1 MSELVV
7 TANFR
12 ASGQLV
18 VTLQYS
24 ISVAYIPCTACF
36 GETAAQIYTSVHSL
50 MPNSVSGAQTEMKK
64 KVDKWQEPA
73 PAKQHKVLPVPDM
86 EPKKRRGG
94 RRFRKMK
101 ERYGLTDMRK
111 AANRSA
117 YLHSMCLTA
126 AVDSLDMLV
135 MCAVR
140 SCGYCG

>member
-1 MSELVV
+1 MVNHVSLVC
-7 TANFR
+7 NHR
-12 ASGQLV
+12 ASCVRLVLLHPDAEHSSSLLLHRYAAAPSTLPTCHAQLV
-18 VTLQYS
+18 
-24 ISVAYIPCTACF
+24 C
-36 GETAAQIYTSVHSL
+36 GKAATQTYTSVRNL
-50 MPNSVSGAQTEMKK
+50 LANPLFGAQTEMKK

-117 YLHSMCLTA
+117 YLQIS
-126 AVDSLDMLV
+126 S
-135 MCAVR
+135 
-140 SCGYCG
+140 